1 MSRLTEI
8 AARVAAEVQ
17 PCSSGGDGP
26 IGCRACDARNEL
38 AEMEAYSYL
47 LRQLQEARELLREQ
61 YDNPC
66 SHEVNARVE
75 AYLGILEGDE
85 K

>member
-1 MSRLTEI
+1 
-8 AARVAAEVQ
+8 
-17 PCSSGGDGP
+17 
-26 IGCRACDARNEL
+26 
-38 AEMEAYSYL
+38 MEAYSYL